1 MQLKNSID
9 NEAERLHVVSFSGG
23 KDSTYMVLEMIRR
36 GMPIDAVLNADT
48 GMEFP
53 AMYEHI
59 DKIDRLLAYE
69 RGINITRLKSSK
81 TFEELMLDA
90 VRTTGENLDVIGYG
104 WPGVFV
110 RWCTGQLKTHLMDA
124 YTKSFALQPYQYVAI
139 AADEEYRLQRK
150 QNQGE
155 FRRHP
160 LVDWN
165 VTEAQ
170 ALAGCYRAGYTWDGL
185 YEKFSRVSC
194 WCCPLQSLKELRNLR
209 DYYPEVWEK
218 LRNLDNRAI
227 AQFGRDSPLGQF
239 RRYESVRMLEVR
251 FDFEKEWV
259 RTRGAPNSKLFFAE
273 LNELYRKVFPF
284 ESVRTAKPTRP
295 KYPSAAAL
303 LPFVTD
309 EDLADGMRTNAVQE
323 QRKKLAVRQNHE
335 R

>member
-1 MQLKNSID
+1 MQAGSVD
-9 NEAERLHVVSFSGG
+9 STAERRHIVSFSGG
-23 KDSTYMVLEMIRR
+23 KDSTYLLLEMIRR
-36 GMPIDAVLNADT
+36 DMPIDAVLNADT

-69 RGINITRLKSSK
+69 RGIQITRLKSSK

-90 VRTTGENLDVIGYG
+90 VRTKGANLNVIGYG

-139 AADEEYRLQRK
+139 AADEQYRLQRK

-165 VTEAQ
+165 VTEMQ
-170 ALAGCYRAGYTWDGL
+170 ALAGCYKAGYTWDGL

-194 WCCPLQSLKELRNLR
+194 WCCPLQSLKELRNLW
-209 DYYPEVWEK
+209 DFYPEVWKK
-218 LRNLDNRAI
+218 LRNLDDRAI

-239 RRYESVRMLEVR
+239 RKHESVRMLEVR
-251 FDFEKEWV
+251 FDFEQEWA
-259 RTRGAPNSKLFFAE
+259 RTRGKPNSKAFFAE
-273 LNELYRKVFPF
+273 LNKLYRKVFPF
-284 ESVRTAKPTRP
+284 ASGPSETPTRP
-295 KYPSAAAL
+295 QHPSVTAL
-303 LPFVTD
+303 LPFVSE
-309 EDLADGMRTNAVQE
+309 EDLTDGMITKSAE
-323 QRKKLAVRQNHE
+323 KEHKKKAIQRNHE